1 MNQGEQESMPVALAE
16 RILEFARGDRDYVTG
31 LLRDLI
37 RIPSPSCEEGE
48 VAGRIRAEME
58 KIGLDEVFVDS
69 IGNVVGRYGTG
80 KRVILCD
87 SHMDT
92 VGIGDRDAWKVDPFE
107 ARLENGVVYGRGASD
122 NKAGLACM
130 VAGLRILSA
139 LGERDDF
146 SLYVVGIVEEEVC
159 EGLGLSVLLEEHGI
173 KPDCVVLSECTDL
186 GIYRGHRGRA
196 EIEIVTRGRSCHGS
210 APGRGENA
218 LYKMAPVL
226 EGIRYMNENLNEDP
240 FLGKGSIAATK
251 VECETPSVNAIP
263 DKCRVFVDRR
273 TVAGDTAETVTRELD
288 QVVRAVRGE
297 VRLLAFSRPSYRG
310 YVKER
315 AKFFPAWTL
324 DENACAVEA
333 AKNTYRLLFGEE
345 PNVGRWLFS
354 TDGNYS
360 MGVKSI
366 PTIGFGPGEEHHAHT
381 VEDQVRVD
389 DLYRA
394 AAFYALFPFVF
405 TGIAGAGTV

>member
-1 MNQGEQESMPVALAE
+1 MSSELAE
-16 RILEFARGDRDYVTG
+16 RVLKLARDERDYVTD
-31 LLRDLI
+31 LVRDLI
-37 RIPSPSCEEGE
+37 RIPSPSCGE
-48 VAGRIRAEME
+48 DKAANRLKDELESFR
-58 KIGLDEVFVDS
+58 LDEVFVDS

-80 KRVILCD
+80 RRVILYD

-92 VGIGDRDAWKVDPFE
+92 VGVGDRSAWKVDPFE
-107 ARLENGVVYGRGASD
+107 ARMEDGVIYGRGASD

-139 LGERDDF
+139 LGRAADF
-146 SLYVVGIVEEEVC
+146 SLYVVGIVQEEVC
-159 EGLGLSVLLEEHGI
+159 EGLALSVLIEERGLS
-173 KPDCVVLSECTDL
+173 PECVVLSECTNL

-196 EIEIVTRGRSCHGS
+196 EIEITTKGRSCHGS
-210 APGRGENA
+210 APERGDNA

-226 EGIRYMNENLNEDP
+226 ESIRYMNENLREDP

-273 TVAGDTAETVTRELD
+273 TVPGDSADSVTRELD
-288 QVVRAVRGE
+288 EAVRAVRGD
-297 VRLLAFSRPSYRG
+297 VRLVTFSRPSYRG
-310 YVKER
+310 YTEER
-315 AKFFPAWTL
+315 VKFFPAWVL
-324 DENACAVEA
+324 DEKAHAVES
-333 AKNTYRLLFGEE
+333 AKATYRLLFGGE
-345 PNVGRWLFS
+345 PRTDRWLFS

-360 MGVKSI
+360 MGVRSI

-381 VEDQVRVD
+381 VDDQVRAE
-389 DLYRA
+389 DLWKA

-405 TGIAGAGTV
+405 SGGLERPAGL